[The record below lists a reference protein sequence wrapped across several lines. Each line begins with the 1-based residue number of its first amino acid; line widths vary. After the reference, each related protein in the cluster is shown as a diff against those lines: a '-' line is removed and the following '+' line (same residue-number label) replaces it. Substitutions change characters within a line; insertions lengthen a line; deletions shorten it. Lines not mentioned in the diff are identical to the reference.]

1 MNGVMGVAKE
11 IDGVKK
17 AVVNLPK
24 YLVNKALE
32 KAELR
37 GLAVE
42 AIMEIV
48 KAMELEDQMRFVEYT
63 VKLTKGKANLRLV
76 AVDLILMLMT
86 SMRDPLGVELDCED
100 SHSWGDRKSVV

>member
-1 MNGVMGVAKE
+1 MNGVMGVSKE
-11 IDGVKK
+11 SDGVRK

-24 YLVNKALE
+24 YLVNKAPE

-48 KAMELEDQMRFVEYT
+48 KAMELEDQMGFVEIIY
-63 VKLTKGKANLRLV
+63 
-76 AVDLILMLMT
+76 
-86 SMRDPLGVELDCED
+86 C
-100 SHSWGDRKSVV
+100 